1 MSHGLAICNL
11 LLLFWAV
18 NYNSLHSHSHQ
29 SSERQSY
36 FISTVSFFLKFLY
49 CHWYYFWVS
58 VLKGNF
64 INSEQILPTFT
75 WLLKYEL
82 GLFSLCIINV
92 FKRRCAEKH
101 IKGKESYGFEV
112 TLIFST
118 FPRLSQSNSKRK
130 AILNSEEIYNMDRCS
145 FHQGYFKVG
154 CTCLRI
160 RPCTY
165 GLAF

>member
-1 MSHGLAICNL
+1 MVKRSKI
-11 LLLFWAV
+11 
-18 NYNSLHSHSHQ
+18 
-29 SSERQSY
+29 
-36 FISTVSFFLKFLY
+36 
-49 CHWYYFWVS
+49 
-58 VLKGNF
+58 
-64 INSEQILPTFT
+64 
-75 WLLKYEL
+75 
-82 GLFSLCIINV
+82 CIINV

-101 IKGKESYGFEV
+101 IEGKQSNGFEV

-118 FPRLSQSNSKRK
+118 FPRLSQSNSKGK
-130 AILNSEEIYNMDRCS
+130 AILNSEEIYNMDWCS

>member
-1 MSHGLAICNL
+1 M
-11 LLLFWAV
+11 FWAI
-18 NYNSLHSHSHQ
+18 NYSSLQSHSHQ

-36 FISTVSFFLKFLY
+36 FISTVSFFLKFPY

-64 INSEQILPTFT
+64 TNSEQILTTFT

-82 GLFSLCIINV
+82 VLFSFCIIN
-92 FKRRCAEKH
+92 FSKRRCAEKH
-101 IKGKESYGFEV
+101 IKRKQSNGFEV
-112 TLIFST
+112 TLIFSI
-118 FPRLSQSNSKRK
+118 FLRLSQSNSKRK
-130 AILNSEEIYNMDRCS
+130 AILNSEEIYNMNWCS

-160 RPCTY
+160 RPCNY
-165 GLAF
+165 RLAF